1 MSNYFRYLP
10 DFEYVSRFDDK
21 SSSDFVLSKN
31 IFRKVRLREDV
42 AGNMFFFDK
51 YIVKGDSRP
60 DNVAEELYD
69 DPALDWIILTC
80 NNIINVRDEW
90 PMSQRMFNSYLEQKY
105 GSMTNAEKVKHYK
118 TTQIVDGIGR
128 VVLPAG
134 KIVDK
139 DFTFTYYDSGR
150 ETETIATNI
159 TTEVTFKDFEEQE
172 NDAKREINV
181 IRPIH
186 VQTFIDDLKSTME
199 YKRGGTQY
207 MSPTLKRGS
216 NINNN
221 IL

>member
-1 MSNYFRYLP
+1 
-10 DFEYVSRFDDK
+10 
-21 SSSDFVLSKN
+21 
-31 IFRKVRLREDV
+31 
-42 AGNMFFFDK
+42 
-51 YIVKGDSRP
+51 
-60 DNVAEELYD
+60 
-69 DPALDWIILTC
+69 
-80 NNIINVRDEW
+80 
-90 PMSQRMFNSYLEQKY
+90 MFNSYLEQKY
-105 GSMTNAEKVKHYK
+105 GSMTNTEKVKHYK

-128 VVLPAG
+128 VVLPVG

-150 ETETIATNI
+150 ETETIGTNI